1 MPITSERESTE
12 YIQFSRRTAQD
23 VGDVVATLISPN
35 MLAEVIKLAMPY
47 KVRQYREAVQGPRS
61 EGAENTPQP
70 PPPPQALALAGRCW
84 LVSAREGL

>member
-1 MPITSERESTE
+1 
-12 YIQFSRRTAQD
+12 
-23 VGDVVATLISPN
+23 

-70 PPPPQALALAGRCW
+70 PPHKDWHSPGGAGLYQRDRVFDTDS
-84 LVSAREGL
+84 L